1 MAPAEEDQMHV
12 SLRAR
17 FSRVL
22 AIVALALGTVVPAI
36 PASAADGEELIL
48 RAGTDQDL
56 AVLNP
61 FNSVVVADFEV
72 YTLNYDLLVNFGQNL
87 EPVPGFA
94 ESWEPSADGLTW
106 TFEIR
111 EGMQWSDGETA
122 DANDVVYT
130 FQLILDGAAS
140 DLGYL
145 GQGYVDG
152 YLIDAGIESV
162 RAIDDL
168 TVEVKLSAP
177 TGLILQTYVPILPE
191 HVWSE
196 YTLEEIGNFE
206 GAEPFLNDQFPVV
219 GTGPYQAVSWEQ
231 GESIRFERNPND
243 WRDEQGAAD
252 VVILQSFES
261 GDTMVQ
267 ALQTGDLD
275 YVRGV
280 LPDQFNALQ
289 GQENIVAV
297 EGIANG
303 YSELSF
309 NTGGNGEGYGGST
322 AALADPAFRAALGYA
337 VDTEALVEATLGG
350 YGTPGTTIIPPYHA
364 RWHVPPEDFDNVEP
378 RTFDLAEADRRLTE
392 AGYVRRDGSGP
403 RLDKEGN
410 PITLRL
416 TWPDS
421 EAEHATNAEFISE
434 WFGEL
439 GIEVDPAVTAEGAL
453 IEAVTGPPAGPADY
467 DIYMWGWV
475 GDPDPNSLLGFLTTD
490 EIGGASDS
498 YFSNERFD
506 ELYALQRSEPDP
518 ETRFDYLKEMQEIAY
533 AEAPYIIL
541 YYDSELH
548 AYRTD
553 KFGGWENQPA
563 EGGTPL
569 FGYGSWGY
577 TKLTAAGEEPSPE
590 PSAGESPS
598 PGASGPAQ
606 TPAASGSGNE
616 QPAASG
622 SNTMLLV
629 LGIAALVAILAVGF
643 VVMRRRGAAGEEE

>member
-1 MAPAEEDQMHV
+1 MRLPLRVRA
-12 SLRAR
+12 LRA
-17 FSRVL
+17 L
-22 AIVALALGTVVPAI
+22 AVAALAAGTILPAL
-36 PASAADGEELIL
+36 PVSATDGEPLVL

-94 ESWEPSADGLTW
+94 ESWEKSDDGLVW
-106 TFEIR
+106 TFHIR
-111 EGMQWSDGETA
+111 EGMQWSDGEPATA
-122 DANDVVYT
+122 ADVVYT
-130 FQLILDGAAS
+130 YQLALDGAATEI
-140 DLGYL
+140 GYL

-152 YLIDAGIESV
+152 YLTAAGVTGVS
-162 RAIDDL
+162 APDDL
-168 TVEVKLSAP
+168 TVEVTLEAP
-177 TGLILQTYVPILPE
+177 TGLVEQVYLPILPE
-191 HVWSE
+191 HIWSE

-219 GTGPYQAVSWEQ
+219 GTGPYQAVEWD
-231 GESIRFERNPND
+231 GDTFIRFERNPNY
-243 WRDEQGAAD
+243 WGEQEGAAD
-252 VVILQSFES
+252 EVILQSFES
-261 GDTMVQ
+261 TDTMVT
-267 ALQTGDLD
+267 ALKSGSID

-280 LPDQFNALQ
+280 LADQFNDLSD
-289 GQENIVAV
+289 EPDIVAV

-309 NTGGNGEGYGGST
+309 NTGGNSEGYGGST
-322 AALADPAFRAALGYA
+322 AALSDPAFRAALGYA
-337 VDTEALVEATLGG
+337 IDTQALVDATLGG
-350 YGTPGTTIIPPYHA
+350 YGTPGTTIIPPYHT
-364 RWHVPPEDFDNVEP
+364 RWHVPPADFDNVEE

-392 AGYVRRDGSGP
+392 AGYVREGGTGP

-410 PITLRL
+410 AINLRL

-421 EAEHATNAEFISE
+421 EGEHATNAEFIAD

-439 GIEVDPAVTAEGAL
+439 GIAVDPAVTAEGAL
-453 IEAVTGPPAGPADY
+453 IDQVIGPPDGPADY

-490 EIGGASDS
+490 EIGAASDS
-498 YFSNERFD
+498 YYSNERFD
-506 ELYALQRSEPDP
+506 ELYELQRSEDNP
-518 ETRFDYLKEMQEIAY
+518 EERFEMLKEMQELAY
-533 AEAPYIIL
+533 AEAPYQIL

-553 KFGGWENQPA
+553 KFGGWQNQPA

-577 TKLTAAGEEPSPE
+577 LQLTDANAVEPSPE
-590 PSAGESPS
+590 PSAGESPD
-598 PGASGPAQ
+598 ASGAAP
-606 TPAASGSGNE
+606 TPAPSGSGT
-616 QPAASG
+616 PAG
-622 SNTMLLV
+622 SSNNTLPLV
-629 LGIAALVAILAVGF
+629 LGIAALVAIIAVGL